1 MAGMGPAP
9 KPASTRARRNKT
21 TTRATLKADASII
34 APELPANPNGWH
46 DMVLEW
52 WRDLWASPMA
62 PEYDDADRH
71 GLFELAMLRNDFWNA
86 TSLFDR
92 KMAATEI
99 RLQDQRF
106 GLSPIDRR
114 RLQWEIE
121 RTDEA
126 QDKGARRRNTKAAD
140 RGEAQG
146 KPAGD
151 PRVVLSAV

>member
-21 TTRATLKADASII
+21 TTNATLKADASIV
-34 APELPANPNGWH
+34 APELPDTQWH
-46 DMVLEW
+46 PMVLDW

-71 GLFELAMLRNDFWNA
+71 GLFELAMLRNDFWSA
-86 TSLFDR
+86 ETARER
-92 KMAATEI
+92 KDAAAEI

-121 RTDEA
+121 RSEDA
-126 QDKGARRRNTKAAD
+126 VAKGQKRRTSKEPSSAP
-140 RGEAQG
+140 
-146 KPAGD
+146 KGD
-151 PRVVLSAV
+151 PRGTLRAV

>member
-9 KPASTRARRNKT
+9 KPASTRARRNKAA
-21 TTRATLKADASII
+21 TRATLKADASII
-34 APELPANPNGWH
+34 APELPPHIDGWH
-46 DMVLEW
+46 PMVLEW

-86 TSLFDR
+86 TSLLDR
-92 KMAATEI
+92 KLAATEI

-126 QDKGARRRNTKAAD
+126 QDKGARRRTKAAD

-151 PRVVLSAV
+151 PRGVLSAV